1 MSETG
6 DIAEYYDNE
15 GLGTDEELEE
25 DMVDK
30 DMSSADLRIF
40 LVTYNNGNFHSS
52 TTDQDI
58 AWETARRIGGIIGE
72 LTNVYRPKY
81 LEEVAPP
88 ELAAK
93 VIEFLDSPESGV
105 RRDRP
110 KAA

>member
-1 MSETG
+1 MA
-6 DIAEYYDNE
+6 DYYDDPEYYP
-15 GLGTDEELEE
+15 EE
-25 DMVDK
+25 DMDERVWHKSEDDK
-30 DMSSADLRIF
+30 NLRIF
-40 LVTYNNGNFHSS
+40 IVTYTNGNFHSS

-88 ELAAK
+88 ELAK
-93 VIEFLDSPESGV
+93 SINDFLDNPESGV